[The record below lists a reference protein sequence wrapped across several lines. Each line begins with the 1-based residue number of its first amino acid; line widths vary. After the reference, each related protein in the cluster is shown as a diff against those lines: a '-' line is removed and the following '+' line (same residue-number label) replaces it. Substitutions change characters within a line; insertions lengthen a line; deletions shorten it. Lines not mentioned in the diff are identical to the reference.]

1 MTNSIKKNYIYN
13 LFYQTLL
20 VIAPLI
26 TTPYISRVLGADGVG
41 TASFVESI
49 ASYFT
54 LFAALGAITFGQRE
68 ISYTRDDKYQ
78 RSVVFYDVFIF
89 KFIVSIFVLFI
100 YLLLCITIFKSS
112 IYYIFAVNILAVT
125 FDITWFF
132 QGLENFRLI
141 AIRNSIFR
149 ILSIIFIFTFVKS
162 KSDINLYCLS
172 LTFFTLLSN
181 VSLIP
186 NLIKEL
192 TPVDKNGIHPFKD
205 VKTIISLFLPTIAIQ
220 IYTVLDKTM
229 IGLITHDAAENGYY
243 EQSIK
248 ISKFL
253 LFIVTALSAVVI
265 PRIGYYYNKGDN
277 ESLKKLIYKS
287 YRFTMFLA
295 IPMAF
300 GLFAISCSV
309 VPWFLG
315 AGFDK
320 AKVLIKVLSFLLIVI
335 GLSNVTGLQYMVP
348 TKKQRLL
355 TISLFVGAIINFT
368 LNLVLI
374 RYFKSIGAAVA
385 SIVAETAIT
394 IAQFY
399 MVRKDISFVRVLKE
413 SFKYIIAAIMM
424 FIVVSF
430 MSVKLEPTIT
440 NSLVM
445 AAGGALIY
453 VIALAICRDGLL
465 FEAKSVFVNVL
476 ETRKNIQK

>member
-1 MTNSIKKNYIYN
+1 MANSIKKNYIYN
-13 LFYQTLL
+13 LVYQTLL

-78 RSVVFYDVFIF
+78 RSIVFYNVFTF
-89 KFIVSIFVLFI
+89 KLIVSLTVLLV
-100 YLLLCITIFKSS
+100 YLLLCFTIFKLS
-112 IYYIFAVNILAVT
+112 IYFIFAINILEVT

-132 QGLENFRLI
+132 QGLEKFRLI
-141 AIRNSIFR
+141 ATRNSFFR
-149 ILSIIFIFTFVKS
+149 VLSIVFLFTFVKS
-162 KSDINLYCLS
+162 KENINLYCLS

-181 VSLIP
+181 LSLIP

-192 TPVDKNGIHPFKD
+192 VPVDKNDIHPFKD
-205 VKTIISLFLPTIAIQ
+205 VRTIISLFLPTIAIQ

-229 IGLITHDAAENGYY
+229 IGLITKDAAENGYY

-265 PRIGYYYNKGDN
+265 PRIGYYYNKNDN
-277 ESLKKLIYKS
+277 NSLKKLIYKS

-295 IPMAF
+295 IPMTL
-300 GLFAISCSV
+300 GLFAISDNV

-320 AKVLIKVLSFLLIVI
+320 AKVLIKILSFLLIAI

-355 TISLFVGAIINFT
+355 TISLFIGALINFI
-368 LNLVLI
+368 LNLILI
-374 RYFKSIGAAVA
+374 RYFKSVGAAIA
-385 SIVAETAIT
+385 SIMAETIIT
-394 IAQFY
+394 ISQFY
-399 MVRKDISFVRVLKE
+399 LVRTEISFVNIFRE
-413 SFKYIIAAIMM
+413 TFRYIISAVIM
-424 FIVVSF
+424 FVVVSIV
-430 MSVKLEPTIT
+430 STSLAPSII
-440 NSLVM
+440 NSLIMVIC
-445 AAGGALIY
+445 GGLIY
-453 VIALAICRDGLL
+453 IVSLAICRDKLL
-465 FEAKSVFVNVL
+465 LEVFNTINNTIKSL
-476 ETRKNIQK
+476 